1 MEDMIKLGVSSCLL
15 GEKVRYDGGHKL
27 DQHLKELLGRYVEWV
42 PVCPEVEMG
51 LTVPRE
57 PMRLVGDAVSS
68 RLVTTS
74 SGIDHTDWM
83 IQWANKKLR
92 TLSSMDLRGFI
103 FKSKSPSCRMRSVE
117 VYDAFD
123 VQSKTGIGLFARE
136 FMARFPLL
144 PVEDDVRLQDSSI
157 CENFME
163 IVIAGLKK

>member
-27 DQHLKELLGRYVEWV
+27 DQHLKEILGRYVEWV

-92 TLSSMDLRGFI
+92 TLQHG
-103 FKSKSPSCRMRSVE
+103 PP
-117 VYDAFD
+117 
-123 VQSKTGIGLFARE
+123 GIHI
-136 FMARFPLL
+136 
-144 PVEDDVRLQDSSI
+144 Q
-157 CENFME
+157 
-163 IVIAGLKK
+163 K

>member
-103 FKSKSPSCRMRSVE
+103 IKSTTPSCGMRSVE